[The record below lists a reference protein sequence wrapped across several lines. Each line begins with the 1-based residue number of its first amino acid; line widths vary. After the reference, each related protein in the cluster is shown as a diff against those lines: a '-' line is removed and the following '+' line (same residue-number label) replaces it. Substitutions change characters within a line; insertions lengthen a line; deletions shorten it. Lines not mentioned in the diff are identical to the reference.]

1 MAPVSLTF
9 PDSAPG
15 FLRIRKTLSYCEA
28 LQAGYG
34 SKITS
39 TSPTKLEDILDMVG
53 EEAKRLEMMLGS
65 ALSVD
70 FIGLVPLL
78 FVVVQIFYYRRNFT
92 PFRYLILSKLIAD
105 GLELLI
111 VMMILVP
118 SELII
123 GEWVPQRYRPAI
135 GYFAIGLQYSS
146 ILTSVGMTANRL
158 LAVLYPLKYNTW
170 FTKSTTVTMVI
181 ISWLLGFIVRVDY
194 VYCEFTLSPLSVCE
208 T

>member
-1 MAPVSLTF
+1 MEISST
-9 PDSAPG
+9 
-15 FLRIRKTLSYCEA
+15 C
-28 LQAGYG
+28 AGVLM
-34 SKITS
+34 IV
-39 TSPTKLEDILDMVG
+39 I
-53 EEAKRLEMMLGS
+53 
-65 ALSVD
+65 D

-123 GEWVPQRYRPAI
+123 GEWVPQRYRPAV

-146 ILTSVGMTANRL
+146 IFTSVGMTANRL
-158 LAVLYPLKYNTW
+158 LAISYPLKYNTW

-194 VYCEFTLSPLSVCE
+194 VYSGFSGLPFCV
-208 T
+208 